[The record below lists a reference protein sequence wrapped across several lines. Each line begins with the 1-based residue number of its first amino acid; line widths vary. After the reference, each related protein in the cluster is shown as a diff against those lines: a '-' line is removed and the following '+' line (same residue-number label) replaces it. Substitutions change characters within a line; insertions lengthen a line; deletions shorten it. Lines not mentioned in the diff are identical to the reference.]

1 MADQT
6 TSPSRLDT
14 ARHAWAGRRD
24 GRRAARRLSHL
35 GASTWI
41 ARRAGLQASLDAQV
55 AELVETWTRAIEV
68 PRGVVRATSQPRTEA
83 VEDRARPPQAG
94 RTMAEVRAER
104 RRRAAAAVRAQ
115 AARARTEQ
123 RAAALSQLDT
133 LTHAAA
139 SDIWHLQAR
148 HTHQFAIYTRAFL
161 RSYSRAM
168 TRHAPEP
175 AWLELIAR
183 PEAMTLSQTLLP
195 TGLGTSGR
203 TSRA

>member
-14 ARHAWAGRRD
+14 ARHALAGRRD

-55 AELVETWTRAIEV
+55 SELVERWTRAIEV
-68 PRGVVRATSQPRTEA
+68 PRGVVRATSQPRAEA
-83 VEDRARPPQAG
+83 VEDRARPQAV

-115 AARARTEQ
+115 AARARSEQ
-123 RAAALSQLDT
+123 RAAALSQLDA
-133 LTHAAA
+133 LTDAAA

-161 RSYSRAM
+161 RSYSRAT

-183 PEAMTLSQTLLP
+183 PEAMALSQTLLP
-195 TGLGTSGR
+195 TGLETPGR